1 MPLVFST
8 PPENI
13 NNIFSDVFREYRK
26 TPVERNGLVSLDL
39 LVNNIESMIKLTS
52 LPVPISAKII
62 ISHKLELPVIL
73 KSDFLYE
80 LFLIVKRKLCQMC

>member
-39 LVNNIESMIKLTS
+39 LVNNIG
-52 LPVPISAKII
+52 V
-62 ISHKLELPVIL
+62 
-73 KSDFLYE
+73 
-80 LFLIVKRKLCQMC
+80 